1 MLALLLLAVAVGLSN
16 FAASIGIGVSGVSRS
31 VRIRVGVVFGLFE
44 AGMPVAGLVLG
55 RSLAADLGQAAR
67 WLGAGVLIAVGVAGL
82 LQAWRSRDADASSR
96 PTHVWRTGRVLIS
109 GLALSS
115 DNLAAGFVLGAYH
128 TGLPVAAAV
137 FGVVSV
143 AMSLAGL
150 ELGARIGIATGDRSE
165 LIASAMLIAVGTAIA
180 AGAFLRHGGDAM
192 ERMTRRVRQNGM
204 MSSRQVR
211 GIVVAGLLCAG
222 VAGCG
227 STVATTPASVQ
238 AAQAAPAVGCA
249 SVNQATTVTIYRT
262 INSIEPNRAGAVATT
277 QRKAALVRALFNDL
291 CQVVAHP
298 YTAKGPIHCP
308 AAFGLAY
315 TGTFYDGNRK
325 LATFTYGASGCQNV
339 RVNAADQSRYSMV
352 AGSAASAAPDLET
365 DMAAV
370 LGLPKSTL
378 FIPMQQVNPGGPNQP
393 AKTLR

>member
-82 LQAWRSRDADASSR
+82 VQAWRSRDADASSR

-238 AAQAAPAVGCA
+238 VAQAAPAVGCA

>member
-82 LQAWRSRDADASSR
+82 VQAWRSRDADASSR

>member
-31 VRIRVGVVFGLFE
+31 IRIRVAVVFGLFE
-44 AGMPVAGLVLG
+44 AGMPVAGLAAG
-55 RSLAADLGQAAR
+55 RSLAAGLGQAAR

-82 LQAWRSRDADASSR
+82 VQAWRSRDADASSR